1 MISWLE
7 DNPLG
12 IALASVCGGLLV
24 ISLLLTVIWALPAPS
39 PSADP
44 EGENTVPGL
53 ELPELAVSETIDKY
67 AVITEHPVFNN
78 TRLPVI
84 EPDLDDALDEDL
96 LEEDVDAPDVQLTG
110 VIITPSIRMATL
122 RQKEGEGV
130 EKFSFVAFEGKP
142 LEGNFGS
149 WQVSRIDHRE
159 VTLSSGAGEEI
170 QLKLEVHGVAI
181 AEPPKPEPRQAEDKE
196 DKDSP
201 AGQDEDQPL
210 SRAEEIRQRIAER
223 REELRRAAEEN
234 EQNAQGEQMSYKKA
248 IQAMM
253 GKKNQEKSKNGSKQ

>member
-24 ISLLLTVIWALPAPS
+24 ISLLLTVIWALPASS
-39 PSADP
+39 PSKGAA
-44 EGENTVPGL
+44 GENSVPGL
-53 ELPELAVSETIDKY
+53 ELPELAVSESIDKY

-84 EPDLDDALDEDL
+84 EPDLDDAP
-96 LEEDVDAPDVQLTG
+96 EEELPEEEVNAPDVQLTG
-110 VIITPSIRMATL
+110 IIITPSIRMATL
-122 RQKEGEGV
+122 KQKGERL
-130 EKFSFVAFEGKP
+130 SLVAFEGRP

-159 VTLSSGAGEEI
+159 VTLSSGGDEEI
-170 QLKLEVHGVAI
+170 QLKLRVHGVPI
-181 AEPPKPEPRQAEDKE
+181 AEPPKPKPSTAQIRQRKN
-196 DKDSP
+196 
-201 AGQDEDQPL
+201 GQARQGEDQPL

-234 EQNAQGEQMSYKKA
+234 EQAEPVSYQQA

-253 GKKNQEKSKNGSKQ
+253 GKKRQEKSENESNQ

>member
-1 MISWLE
+1 MIRWLE

-12 IALASVCGGLLV
+12 IVLASVCGGLLV
-24 ISLLLTVIWALPAPS
+24 ISLLLAVIWALPAPS
-39 PSADP
+39 PSAGP
-44 EGENTVPGL
+44 EGEDTVPDL
-53 ELPELAVSETIDKY
+53 ELPELAVSESIDKF
-67 AVITEHPVFNN
+67 AVITERPVFNN

-84 EPDLDDALDEDL
+84 EDDLDDLDDEPE
-96 LEEDVDAPDVQLTG
+96 EEDVDAPDVQLTG

-122 RQKEGEGV
+122 RQEGE
-130 EKFSFVAFEGKP
+130 KLSMVAFEGKP

-149 WQVSRIDHRE
+149 WHVSRIDHRE

-181 AEPPKPEPRQAEDKE
+181 AEPPKPEPRTAENEQGKKGQARQ
-196 DKDSP
+196 
-201 AGQDEDQPL
+201 GEDQPL

-223 REELRRAAEEN
+223 REELRRAAEED
-234 EQNAQGEQMSYKKA
+234 EQGEQAEQVSYQQA

-253 GKKNQEKSKNGSKQ
+253 GKKRQEKLKNEKDN

>member
-24 ISLLLTVIWALPAPS
+24 ISLLLTVIWALPASS
-39 PSADP
+39 PSAGP

-67 AVITEHPVFNN
+67 AVISEHPVFNN
-78 TRLPVI
+78 TRLPVV

-96 LEEDVDAPDVQLTG
+96 PEEEVEAPDVQLTG
-110 VIITPSIRMATL
+110 IILTPSIRMATL
-122 RQKEGEGV
+122 RQKGERL
-130 EKFSFVAFEGKP
+130 SLVAFEGKP

-170 QLKLEVHGVAI
+170 QLKLQVHGVAI
-181 AEPPKPEPRQAEDKE
+181 AEPPKPKPKPRAAQNRPGENGQAQQ
-196 DKDSP
+196 
-201 AGQDEDQPL
+201 GEDQPL

-234 EQNAQGEQMSYKKA
+234 EQVEPVSYQQA

-253 GKKNQEKSKNGSKQ
+253 GKRRQEKPKNESDQ

>member
-1 MISWLE
+1 MIRWLE

-12 IALASVCGGLLV
+12 IVLASVCGGLLV
-24 ISLLLTVIWALPAPS
+24 ISLLLAVIWALPASS
-39 PSADP
+39 PSAGP
-44 EGENTVPGL
+44 EGENTVPDL
-53 ELPELAVSETIDKY
+53 ELPELAVNESIDKY

-84 EPDLDDALDEDL
+84 EDDVDD
-96 LEEDVDAPDVQLTG
+96 LEEEPEEEDMDAPDVQLTG

-122 RQKEGEGV
+122 KQEGE
-130 EKFSFVAFEGKP
+130 KLSLVAFEGKP

-149 WQVSRIDHRE
+149 WHVSRIDHRE

-181 AEPPKPEPRQAEDKE
+181 AEPPKPEPPAVEDEQGKADQVQQGE
-196 DKDSP
+196 
-201 AGQDEDQPL
+201 EQPL

-223 REELRRAAEEN
+223 REELRRAAEED
-234 EQNAQGEQMSYKKA
+234 EQGGQAGYQQA

-253 GKKNQEKSKNGSKQ
+253 GKKRQEKSKNESDN

>member
-1 MISWLE
+1 MIRWLE

-12 IALASVCGGLLV
+12 IVLASVCGGLLV
-24 ISLLLTVIWALPAPS
+24 MSLLLAVIWALPASS
-39 PSADP
+39 PSAGL
-44 EGENTVPGL
+44 ESESTVPGL
-53 ELPELAVSETIDKY
+53 ELPELAVSEKIDKY
-67 AVITEHPVFNN
+67 VVITEHPVFNN

-84 EPDLDDALDEDL
+84 DPDLDDGLDEEL

-122 RQKEGEGV
+122 KLEGEQL
-130 EKFSFVAFEGKP
+130 SLVAFEGKP

-159 VTLSSGAGEEI
+159 VTLSSGGGEEI
-170 QLKLEVHGVAI
+170 QLKLEVHGVAM
-181 AEPPKPEPRQAEDKE
+181 AEPPKPKPPKAGKSG
-196 DKDSP
+196 KDSP
-201 AGQDEDQPL
+201 ARQGEDQPL

-234 EQNAQGEQMSYKKA
+234 EQGEQDEQMSYQQA

-253 GKKNQEKSKNGSKQ
+253 GKKRRDKSKNESEK

>member
-1 MISWLE
+1 MIRWLE

-12 IALASVCGGLLV
+12 IVLASVCGGLLV
-24 ISLLLTVIWALPAPS
+24 ISLLLAVIWALPASS
-39 PSADP
+39 PSAGP
-44 EGENTVPGL
+44 EGENTVPDL
-53 ELPELAVSETIDKY
+53 ELPELAVSESIDEY

-84 EPDLDDALDEDL
+84 EDDVDDLEDEL
-96 LEEDVDAPDVQLTG
+96 SEEEVDAPDVQLTG

-122 RQKEGEGV
+122 RQEGE
-130 EKFSFVAFEGKP
+130 KLS
-142 LEGNFGS
+142 L
-149 WQVSRIDHRE
+149 VSKIDYRE

-181 AEPPKPEPRQAEDKE
+181 AEPPKPEPAAAENERGKKDQVRQGEE
-196 DKDSP
+196 
-201 AGQDEDQPL
+201 QPL

-223 REELRRAAEEN
+223 REELRRAAEED
-234 EQNAQGEQMSYKKA
+234 EQGGQASYQQA

-253 GKKNQEKSKNGSKQ
+253 GKKRQEKSKNEKDN